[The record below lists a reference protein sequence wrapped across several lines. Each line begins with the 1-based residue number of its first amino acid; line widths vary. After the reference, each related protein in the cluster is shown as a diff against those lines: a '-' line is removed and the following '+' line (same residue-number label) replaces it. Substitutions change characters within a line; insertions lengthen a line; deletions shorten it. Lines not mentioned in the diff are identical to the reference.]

1 MSVSTRSS
9 EPSMLEIA
17 EQTLAEIH
25 AMRALSQCED
35 ALLTLIDGAATGEIL
50 QHEAESALEAHL
62 AAREARVRALQE
74 LNGAWSCAVARS
86 GGTLDPELAR
96 VASVISQSLLELE
109 SADARFAAELTERR
123 RAAHQEI
130 GRADVGRA
138 AQRAYG
144 PTNGAVQ
151 PRFTDRRG

>member
-1 MSVSTRSS
+1 MSVPTHST
-9 EPSMLEIA
+9 EPSMLEVA
-17 EQTLAEIH
+17 EQTLAEID
-25 AMRALSQCED
+25 AMRALSQCEA
-35 ALLTLIDGAATGEIL
+35 ALLALIDGAAAGDVP
-50 QHEAESALEAHL
+50 QFEAESALEAHL
-62 AAREARVRALQE
+62 AARETRVNALQQ

-86 GGTLDPELAR
+86 GGALDPALAN
-96 VASVISQSLLELE
+96 VAAVISAALLELE

-144 PTNGAVQ
+144 PISGVVQ